1 MVQNIVPQ
9 RMTKTEVNIYNDQC
23 STVLRVVL
31 KRSEIIELKLYTGS
45 VKLKIQSNFRSLSQ
59 ILDILI
65 QITPSPWQL

>member
-9 RMTKTEVNIYNDQC
+9 RMTKTEVNIYNDQR

-45 VKLKIQSNFRSLSQ
+45 AKLRIQSNFRSLSQ

-65 QITPSPWQL
+65 LITPSPWQL